1 MKTIQELEE
10 EETRNQKKDAEDLI
24 SRMFSFIPVEG
35 KNSLSALI
43 SAKYCAKVACD
54 YLIDF
59 LPSINDTPPN
69 SRGNENTYSQY
80 WRGVKS
86 ELENYELD

>member
-10 EETRNQKKDAEDLI
+10 EKTRNQKKDAEDLI
-24 SRMFSFIPVEG
+24 SRMFTFIPVEG
-35 KNSLSALI
+35 KNSKEALI

-59 LPSINDTPPN
+59 LPSMRDIPPN
-69 SRGNENTYSQY
+69 SRGNENTYRKY
-80 WRGVKS
+80 WKGVKS
-86 ELENYELD
+86 ELENYEL